1 MAAEFVAMPAEYRGD
16 LRLRAL
22 PGGLRAVDSFAAMMA
37 IFVLAIMV
45 DLVWKR
51 TRGAA
56 TSLTAVAPRGEWDVS
71 PVAIT
76 VVFRRRPCR

>member
-16 LRLRAL
+16 FKLRAL

-37 IFVLAIMV
+37 IFVLAILI

-51 TRGAA
+51 THGAA
-56 TSLTAVAPRGEWDVS
+56 TSLTAGAAANG
-71 PVAIT
+71 T
-76 VVFRRRPCR
+76 